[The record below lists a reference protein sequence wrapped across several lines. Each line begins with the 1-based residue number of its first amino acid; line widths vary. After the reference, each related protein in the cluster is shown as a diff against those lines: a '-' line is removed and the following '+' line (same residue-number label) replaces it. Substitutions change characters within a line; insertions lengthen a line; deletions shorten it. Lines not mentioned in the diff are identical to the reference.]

1 MNSLPV
7 KGTPARPTRNAEA
20 TKAVILDAALE
31 EFAEQGLAGARM
43 DHIAKVAAVNK
54 ALLYYYFESKEQLF
68 IGVIHRAFLTITDAL
83 HAALDRPAN
92 PGQKLVA
99 FLDANFEVLAAQPL
113 LARLL
118 GHEMDMFKILSPAT
132 ISGLFRQDFLER
144 IVPLL
149 SEFRTVLVDGVK
161 TGEFRPVDIDAVL
174 PLLIML
180 VRTAARG
187 MPMSDQFLPRS
198 RSLSPA
204 RRRAAAIDFIRNAIF
219 TGPSVRPAKSKP
231 GATK

>member
-1 MNSLPV
+1 MSSLRVRRMPV
-7 KGTPARPTRNAEA
+7 KRKRNAEA
-20 TKAVILDAALE
+20 TKIVILDAALR

-43 DHIAKVAAVNK
+43 DEIAKVAAVNK
-54 ALLYYYFESKEQLF
+54 ALLYYYFESKDQLF

-83 HAALDRPAN
+83 HAALSQPAS
-92 PGQKLVA
+92 PGERLIA

-118 GHEMDMFKILSPAT
+118 GQEVDLLKS
-132 ISGLFRQDFLER
+132 ISSGSIDGLFGQGFLDR

-149 SEFRTVLVDGVK
+149 AEFRTVLAEGVK
-161 TGEFRPVDIDAVL
+161 TGEFRKVDVDAVL

-187 MPMSDQFLPRS
+187 MPMVGKFLPGAENMS
-198 RSLSPA
+198 AA
-204 RRRAAAIDFIRNAIF
+204 RRRTAAIDLIKAAIF
-219 TGPSVRPAKSKP
+219 TAPLKRAAKSKP
-231 GATK
+231 ESKK

>member
-1 MNSLPV
+1 MSSR
-7 KGTPARPTRNAEA
+7 PARGVAIRPRRNAEA
-20 TKAVILDAALE
+20 TKAVILDAALK

-43 DHIAKVAAVNK
+43 DEIAKVAAVNK

-83 HAALDRPAN
+83 HAALNRPAS

-118 GHEMDMFKILSPAT
+118 GHEVDMFKSISPAT

-174 PLLIML
+174 PVLIML

-204 RRRAAAIDFIRNAIF
+204 RRRAAAIDFIKNAIF
-219 TGPSVRPAKSKP
+219 TGPSKRPAKSEP
-231 GATK
+231 GSTK

>member
-1 MNSLPV
+1 MTSLP
-7 KGTPARPTRNAEA
+7 GNRAPIRPRRNAEA
-20 TKAVILDAALE
+20 TKAVILDAALK

-43 DHIAKVAAVNK
+43 DDIAKVAAVNK

-83 HAALDRPAN
+83 HAALNRPAS

-113 LARLL
+113 LARLF
-118 GHEMDMFKILSPAT
+118 GHEVDILRSISPAT

-161 TGEFRPVDIDAVL
+161 TGEFRPVDVDAVL

-204 RRRAAAIDFIRNAIF
+204 RRRAAAIDFIKNAIF
-219 TGPSVRPAKSKP
+219 TGPLKRPVKSEP

>member
-1 MNSLPV
+1 MSSLP
-7 KGTPARPTRNAEA
+7 GNRAPIRPRRNAEA
-20 TKAVILDAALE
+20 TKAVILDAALK

-43 DHIAKVAAVNK
+43 DDIAKVAAVNK

-83 HAALDRPAN
+83 HAALNRPAS

-99 FLDANFEVLAAQPL
+99 FLDTNFEVLAAQPL
-113 LARLL
+113 LARLF
-118 GHEMDMFKILSPAT
+118 GHEVDMCKSISSAT

-161 TGEFRPVDIDAVL
+161 TGEFRPVDVDAVL

-187 MPMSDQFLPRS
+187 LPMSDQFLPRS

-204 RRRAAAIDFIRNAIF
+204 RRRAAAIDFIKNAIF
-219 TGPSVRPAKSKP
+219 TGPLKRPVKSEP

>member
-1 MNSLPV
+1 MNSLRV

-83 HAALDRPAN
+83 HAALDRPAS
-92 PGQKLVA
+92 PSRKLVA

-231 GATK
+231 RATK

>member
-1 MNSLPV
+1 MNSLRV

-83 HAALDRPAN
+83 HAALDRPAS

-118 GHEMDMFKILSPAT
+118 GHEMDMLKIISPAT

-204 RRRAAAIDFIRNAIF
+204 RRRAAAIDFIKNAIF
-219 TGPSVRPAKSKP
+219 TGPPKRPAKSQSGESK
-231 GATK
+231 